1 MKHFK
6 KVLRLCALTLFMAL
20 ALTGMSIFG
29 VPPTLTRDRKLFA
42 DKEWVIE
49 QNEKTNSEES
59 GAEKLKF

>member
-1 MKHFK
+1 MKYFK
-6 KVLRLCALTLFMAL
+6 KGLRLCALTLFMVL

-29 VPPTLTRDRKLFA
+29 VPPILNRDRKLFA
-42 DKEWVIE
+42 DKEWVAE